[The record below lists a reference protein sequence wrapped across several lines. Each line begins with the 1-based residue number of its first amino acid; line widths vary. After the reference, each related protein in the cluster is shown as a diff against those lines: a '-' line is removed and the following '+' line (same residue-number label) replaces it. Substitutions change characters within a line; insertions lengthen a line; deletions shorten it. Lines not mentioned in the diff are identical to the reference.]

1 LLSRSPHD
9 ALLIFVAASLLV
21 PLFLTGRES
30 DLPKEPVEA
39 PRSLFRALSRAFEKR
54 PGTKVV
60 PWGRLSEANGAID
73 ELRLLFKLKPALD
86 GFVAIE
92 FGAEVVR
99 GLGGSVLSPYVLV
112 RAREGSAAHQALPRA
127 ATFTRGRKPEERV
140 AILRPSLPTSGGAK
154 ALLHEVLDLL

>member
-1 LLSRSPHD
+1 
-9 ALLIFVAASLLV
+9 
-21 PLFLTGRES
+21 
-30 DLPKEPVEA
+30 
-39 PRSLFRALSRAFEKR
+39 
-54 PGTKVV
+54 VV

-73 ELRLLFKLKPALD
+73 ELRLLFRLKAALD
-86 GFVAIE
+86 GLVAVE

-140 AILRPSLPTSGGAK
+140 AILRPSLPTSSGAK
-154 ALLHEVLDLL
+154 ALLREVLDLLEQKPKEDQGAGKSRARSSAGRSERTAKLGRVPSPLHAT